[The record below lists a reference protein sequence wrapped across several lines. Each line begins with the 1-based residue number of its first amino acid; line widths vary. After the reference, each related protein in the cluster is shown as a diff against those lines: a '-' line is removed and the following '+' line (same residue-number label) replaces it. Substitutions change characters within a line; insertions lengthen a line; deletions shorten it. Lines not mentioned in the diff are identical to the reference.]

1 MDITM
6 ILLIRHGETE
16 GNRMDL
22 ILGQKDYPL
31 TEKGIDS
38 SERLAGIV
46 SQYNNGIILASP
58 LGRAQATA
66 AIFSN
71 RTGWPVLTVDG
82 MRELSCGEWEG
93 RSRKDIAPGRP
104 FLRTTWTDIPPGGE
118 SYMDAEIRVGGV
130 IDTIKNTKEYD
141 TIAVIGHASVN
152 RVFLK
157 LWLGIAPSWAMTVG
171 QHHETIYLLGS
182 NGKADWINTKGEGGV
197 EHFDGNMLPP

>member
-1 MDITM
+1 MTM
-6 ILLIRHGETE
+6 ILLIRHGETT
-16 GNRMDL
+16 GNRKDL

-31 TEKGIDS
+31 TEKGISS

-66 AIFSN
+66 TIFSN
-71 RTGWPVLTVDG
+71 RTGWPIITVEG

-93 RSRKDIAPGRP
+93 KSRKDVAPERR
-104 FLRTTWTDIPPGGE
+104 FLRTTWTDTPPGGE
-118 SYMDAEIRVGGV
+118 SYMEAETRVGKV
-130 IDTIKNTKEYD
+130 INTIKEIKEHE

-157 LWLGIAPSWAMTVG
+157 LWLGFEPSQAMTVG
-171 QHHETIYLLGS
+171 QNHDTIYLLCS
-182 NGKADWINTKGEGGV
+182 NGETNWINIRGEHGV
-197 EHFDGNMLPP
+197 ERFDGNMLPP